1 MSLAGNRNRSTRR
14 RAATAPSEETLREP
28 NSGRQIPLLA
38 TIPISPRQSRIAF
51 GVVVVLAISFFI
63 TAPVAQIPLS
73 RIDAFIPAVH
83 SVLFIVNLITAALL
97 FAQFSVQPKRAVLV
111 LACGYFFVALVV
123 VLHALT
129 FPGAFAPSGL
139 LGAGRQ
145 SAGWI
150 FYFWHAGFAL
160 AVIAYA
166 LLKEADTARGTLTW
180 STGNAFGFSVVA
192 VVTLVAVLTLLAT
205 AGAPLLP
212 NLFQDDVRLNSTAHY
227 FSSGVS
233 LLHVFALVL
242 LYIRRRFLLDMWLM
256 VALFADLPDIG
267 LAIVLS
273 VLRFSLGWYAARF
286 YALTAASVLLVA
298 LLAETTALYARLAR
312 TAGDLIAARDAA
324 ESANRAKSEFLARM
338 SHEIRTP
345 MTCVMGMTDLL
356 LDGDLS
362 VQQRGQV
369 TLVRDAGQ
377 SLVAIINDL
386 LDLSKIEAGKLE
398 LNRVPMSPSDVA
410 EGALAIVRPGA
421 SAKGLVLRNELAPDL
436 PAWIEGD
443 PTRLRQILLNFLSNA
458 VKFTDRGSII
468 LRAMREPGAEAAQ
481 LRFEVADTGIGIDP
495 AQQHLLFQSFS
506 QILDPTH
513 RELGGSGLGLV
524 ISRHLVEAMGGTI
537 GVSSQR
543 GAGSTFWF
551 TIPCVETRPQA
562 TAEARAASVNAGR
575 RARILVAEDR
585 EKIQEYIEAVLT
597 DAGHEVMLVKNG
609 TEAVAAVKAMDFD
622 VVLMD
627 VQMPEMNGIEATRR
641 IREMGE
647 RARGLP
653 IIALTGYAMEEEVA
667 QCRAAGVNEHLSKP
681 IDRKELLRLVGE
693 LS

>member
-1 MSLAGNRNRSTRR
+1 MSLAGNRHRKARI
-14 RAATAPSEETLREP
+14 RAAMALSEETLREP
-28 NSGRQIPLLA
+28 NGGPQIPLLA

-51 GVVVVLAISFFI
+51 GVVVVLLISFLV
-63 TAPVAQIPLS
+63 TAPFTQIQLS

-97 FAQFSVQPKRAVLV
+97 FAQFSVQPKGAVLV

-150 FYFWHAGFAL
+150 FYFWHAGFAA

-166 LLKEADTARGTLTW
+166 LLKEADTAKGTLTW

-212 NLFQDDVRLNSTAHY
+212 DLFQDDIRLNSTAHY

-273 VLRFSLGWYAARF
+273 ALRFSLGWYAARF

-356 LDGDLS
+356 LDGDLTA
-362 VQQRGQV
+362 QQRGHV

-377 SLVAIINDL
+377 SLVVIINDL

-398 LNRVPMSPSDVA
+398 LNRISMSPSAVA
-410 EGALAIVRPGA
+410 EGALAMVRPGA
-421 SAKGLVLRNELAPDL
+421 AAKGLELRGELAPDL

-468 LRAMREPGAEAAQ
+468 LRATRERAQVQ

-495 AQQHLLFQSFS
+495 ARQHLLFQSFS
-506 QILDPTH
+506 QVLDPTH

-537 GVSSQR
+537 GVSSQI
-543 GAGSTFWF
+543 GAGSAFWF

-562 TAEARAASVNAGR
+562 TTEARVTSVNAGR

-585 EKIQEYIEAVLT
+585 VKIQEYLEAVLT

-609 TEAVAAVKAMDFD
+609 VEAVAAVKAMDFD
-622 VVLMD
+622 LVLMD
-627 VQMPEMNGIEATRR
+627 VQMPEMDGIEATRR
-641 IREMGE
+641 IRGMGE

-653 IIALTGYAMEEEVA
+653 IIALTGYAMEEEIA
-667 QCRAAGVNEHLSKP
+667 RCRAAGVNEHLSKP
-681 IDRKELLRLVGE
+681 IDRNELLRLVGE

>member
-1 MSLAGNRNRSTRR
+1 MSLAGNRNRRTRI
-14 RAATAPSEETLREP
+14 RAATALSEETLREP
-28 NSGRQIPLLA
+28 NSGPQIPLLA

-51 GVVVVLAISFFI
+51 GVVVVLLISFLI
-63 TAPVAQIPLS
+63 TAPFSQIQLS

-97 FAQFSVQPKRAVLV
+97 FAQFSVRPKRAVLV

-150 FYFWHAGFAL
+150 FYFWHAGFAV

-166 LLKEADTARGTLTW
+166 LLKEADTAKGTLTW

-192 VVTLVAVLTLLAT
+192 VITLVAVLTLLAT

-273 VLRFSLGWYAARF
+273 ALRFSLGWYAARF

-312 TAGDLIAARDAA
+312 TAGDLIAARDTA

-356 LDGDLS
+356 LDGELTA
-362 VQQRGQV
+362 QQRGHV

-377 SLVAIINDL
+377 SLVVIINDL

-398 LNRVPMSPSDVA
+398 LNRISMSPSAVA
-410 EGALAIVRPGA
+410 EGALAMVRPGA
-421 SAKGLVLRNELAPDL
+421 AAKGLELRSELAPDL

-468 LRAMREPGAEAAQ
+468 LRATRERAQVQ

-495 AQQHLLFQSFS
+495 ARQHLLFQSFS
-506 QILDPTH
+506 QVLDPTH

-537 GVSSQR
+537 GVSSQS

-562 TAEARAASVNAGR
+562 TTEARATSVNAGR

-585 EKIQEYIEAVLT
+585 VKIQEYLEAVLT

-627 VQMPEMNGIEATRR
+627 VQMPEMDGIEATRR
-641 IREMGE
+641 IRGMEE

-653 IIALTGYAMEEEVA
+653 IIALTGYAMEEEIA
-667 QCRAAGVNEHLSKP
+667 RCRAAGVNEHLSKP
-681 IDRKELLRLVGE
+681 IDRNELLRLVGE

>member
-1 MSLAGNRNRSTRR
+1 MSLAANRNPRMRI
-14 RAATAPSEETLREP
+14 RAATAETFRES
-28 NSGRQIPLLA
+28 NSRPQIPLLA
-38 TIPISPRQSRIAF
+38 TIPITPRQSRIAF
-51 GVVVVLAISFFI
+51 GVVLVLLISFLI
-63 TAPVAQIPLS
+63 TAPFAQIRLS

-97 FAQFSVQPKRAVLV
+97 FAQFSVQPKRAILV
-111 LACGYFFVALVV
+111 IACGYFFVALVV
-123 VLHALT
+123 ALHALT
-129 FPGAFAPSGL
+129 FPGAFAPRGL

-166 LLKEADTARGTLTW
+166 LLKEADTAKGTLTW
-180 STGNAFGFSVVA
+180 STWNAFGFSIVA
-192 VVTLVAVLTLLAT
+192 VITLVGVLTLLAT
-205 AGAPLLP
+205 AGEPLLP

-233 LLHVFALVL
+233 LLHVLALVL
-242 LYIRRRFLLDMWLM
+242 LYTRRRSLLDMWLM

-273 VLRFSLGWYAARF
+273 ALRFSLGWYAARF

-312 TAGDLIAARDAA
+312 TAGDIITARDAA

-345 MTCVMGMTDLL
+345 MTCVLGMTDLL
-356 LDGDLS
+356 LDGDLTMR
-362 VQQRGQV
+362 QRGQV

-377 SLVAIINDL
+377 SLVVIINDL

-398 LNRVPMSPSDVA
+398 LNRIPTSPSAVA
-410 EGALAIVRPGA
+410 EGALAMVRPGA
-421 SAKGLVLRNELAPDL
+421 AAKGLVLRSELAPDL
-436 PAWIEGD
+436 PEWIEGD

-468 LRAMREPGAEAAQ
+468 LRAMRERAQVQ
-481 LRFEVADTGIGIDP
+481 LRFEVADTGIGIDQ

-506 QILDPTH
+506 QVLDPTH

-537 GVSSQR
+537 GVSSQS

-551 TIPCVETRPQA
+551 TIPCVETQPLA
-562 TAEARAASVNAGR
+562 TTEAREASVNAGR

-585 EKIQEYIEAVLT
+585 VKIQEYIEAVLT

-609 TEAVAAVKAMDFD
+609 AEAVAAVKAMDFD
-622 VVLMD
+622 LVLMD
-627 VQMPEMNGIEATRR
+627 VQMPEMDGIEATRR

-653 IIALTGYAMEEEVA
+653 IIALTGYAMEEEIA
-667 QCRAAGVNEHLSKP
+667 RCRAAGVNEHLSKP